1 MQDIHNTNSND
12 LNIENVYV
20 IEPIYNE
27 SLNVQTLINEISSL
41 IYSAGGKYVGAKIV
55 KVREITPATYIG
67 KGKILE
73 IKEDIAK
80 YEVNSILFDG
90 ALSPSQTI
98 NLSNLFGVKVIDRTQ
113 LILDIFALNAKT
125 YEGKL
130 QVTLAQLNYL
140 YPRLKGKGQE
150 LSRLGGGIGTRGP
163 GETQLES
170 DRRYIRNAINGLKKE
185 LKQLETR
192 RNLHQ
197 NRRNKQNEI
206 LVSLIGYTNSGKSTL
221 LNLLTNSNVLSEN
234 KLFAT
239 LDTTVRK
246 CKINNY
252 DVLLSDTVGFIRNIP
267 TDLIEAF
274 KSTLKTAVDSD
285 LCVIVLDGTSDTE
298 MQLDVTTKTLSE
310 LNCNTPIIKVVNKC
324 DKISDFTKFYND
336 EILISAKTGYNID
349 ALKNAI
355 SNAISAQF
363 ITTNFKLNYNDIN
376 EFIKLTKFASN
387 YNLTYNDDYVY
398 AQLTVKKIH
407 FDKFL
412 KFKR

>member
-1 MQDIHNTNSND
+1 METFENIDNTIFNS
-12 LNIENVYV
+12 ETVYV
-20 IEPIYNE
+20 IEPIE
-27 SLNVQTLINEISSL
+27 DEKFSEETLLNEISSL
-41 IYSAGGKYVGAKIV
+41 IYSAGGNYVGAKIV
-55 KVREITPATYIG
+55 KVREVTPSTYIG

-73 IKEDIAK
+73 IKEDIEKNNA
-80 YEVNSILFDG
+80 NSIVFDG

-98 NLSNLFGVKVIDRTQ
+98 NLSNALGVKVIDRTA

-130 QVTLAQLNYL
+130 QVMLAQLNYL

-170 DRRYIRNAINGLKKE
+170 DRRYIRNAISGLKKE

-197 NRRNKQNEI
+197 VRREKNSEI
-206 LVSLIGYTNSGKSTL
+206 LISLIGYTNSGKSTL
-221 LNLLTNSNVLSEN
+221 LNLLTDSNVLSQD

-274 KSTLKTAVDSD
+274 KSTLKSAIDSD
-285 LCVIVLDGTSDTE
+285 LCVIVLDGTGDTK

-310 LNCNTPIIKVVNKC
+310 LNCDTKIIKVINKC
-324 DKISDFTKFYND
+324 DKISDFTNFSKD

-349 ALKNAI
+349 GLKNAI
-355 SNAISAQF
+355 CKEIEKQF
-363 ITTNFKLNYNDIN
+363 ITTNFKIKYTDID
-376 EFIKLTKFASN
+376 EFIKLCKLASN
-387 YNLTYNDDYVY
+387 CELDYKDDYVY
-398 AQLTVKKIH
+398 ANVTVKKIH
-407 FDKFL
+407 FDKFI
-412 KFKR
+412 KFKT